1 MDYAMKYNKWYRL
14 RNGDYTLR
22 YSVEE
27 TKK

>member
-1 MDYAMKYNKWYRL
+1 MKYNKWYRL